1 MLLNPATKNVIENK
15 EVTILLSDL
24 RGFTAMSETIPAADV
39 MFMLNRYF
47 SKMTEIIVN
56 QFGGTIDK
64 FMGDSIMALFGT
76 PQESIDDVQKA
87 LCCAIEMQ
95 ISMDE
100 INQENEK
107 LGLPKLYMGIGIN
120 TGKVVAGEV
129 GSEIYSQYTVIG
141 DEVNLAH
148 RIEAFTLRGQILIS
162 EHTYDKVKIL
172 IETGTE
178 NAVFVKGKR
187 DPITLYELL
196 SVTQED
202 GVKFTAPRREMRKSH
217 RVEVNLPFVYQHV
230 LDKKIGTKKHPGR
243 IIDISYDGM
252 FVALEEY
259 VSVFS
264 EIKLTISL
272 SLLGQDNDDIYA
284 KVLRIYRFKEN
295 YLVNFEFTALTCEAR
310 KAIKA
315 YVDDR
320 IQSL

>member
-1 MLLNPATKNVIENK
+1 MLANSPEKYTIENR

-24 RGFTAMSETIPAADV
+24 RGFTSMSETIPASDV
-39 MFMLNRYF
+39 MYMLNRYF

-56 QFGGTIDK
+56 DFGGTIDK
-64 FMGDSIMALFGT
+64 FMGDSIMVLFGT
-76 PQESIDDVQKA
+76 PHEQPDDVQKA
-87 LCCAIEMQ
+87 LCCAIAMQ

-100 INQENEK
+100 INIENEQ

-120 TGKVVAGEV
+120 TGKVVAGQV

-141 DEVNLAH
+141 DEVNLAY

-162 EHTYDKVKIL
+162 ENTLKNAKVFV
-172 IETGTE
+172 ETGTE
-178 NAVFVKGKR
+178 NEVYVKGKR
-187 DPITLYELL
+187 DPIVLYELL
-196 SVTQED
+196 SVTLDNNE
-202 GVKFTAPRREMRKSH
+202 KLAAPRREMRKSH

-230 LDKKIGTKKHPGR
+230 FDKKIGTKKHPGR

-252 FVALEEY
+252 FVALDEY
-259 VSVFS
+259 LTVYS

-272 SLLGQDNDDIYA
+272 SLLGQDHDDIYA

-295 YLVNFEFTALTCEAR
+295 YLVNFEFTALTSQAR
-310 KAIKA
+310 RAIKS

-320 IQSL
+320 IQSF